1 MEWKETGNFCCTQN
15 SSKQSVLMKK
25 ASIISKQGKPELG
38 KVVVQVAGWLR
49 EHGYAITADAAT
61 REFCPDCEPAEREDL
76 ARVAPDFV
84 IVLGGDGTLLSTA
97 RCVAQADIP
106 ILGVNLGSLG
116 FLTEIRQE
124 EIEQALEEIDAAR
137 AELSLRPMLHCQVL
151 RNGKCVA
158 SHEALNE
165 VVMNQSAVARIT
177 DFEVRVNGNFVANYK
192 ADGLIISTPT
202 GSTAYSLAAGGPIL
216 SPEVLAFV
224 ITPVAS
230 HALTNRPLVVKDTAI
245 IEARI
250 LVTRE
255 QAFLTVDGQEG
266 TPLVDD
272 DVVICK
278 KSEYKVKLFKFAGRS
293 FFDVLRTKLKWG
305 ER

>member
-1 MEWKETGNFCCTQN
+1 
-15 SSKQSVLMKK
+15 MKK

-38 KVVVQVAGWLR
+38 RVVGRVADWLTR
-49 EHGYAITADAAT
+49 NGYAMTADAAT
-61 REFCPDCEPAEREDL
+61 QEFCPDCEPAEREAL
-76 ARVAPDFV
+76 PSVAPDFV

-97 RCVAQADIP
+97 RCVAHAGIP
-106 ILGVNLGSLG
+106 ILGINLGSLG
-116 FLTEIRQE
+116 FLTEVKQE
-124 EIEQALEEIDAAR
+124 EIEQALADVDAGR
-137 AELSLRPMLHCQVL
+137 CELSLRPMLHCQVQ
-151 RNGKCVA
+151 RDGKCVA
-158 SHEALNE
+158 TYEALNE

-192 ADGLIISTPT
+192 ADGVIISTPT

-216 SPEVLAFV
+216 SPDVPGFV

-230 HALTNRPLVVKDTAI
+230 HALTNRPLVVQDTAV
-245 IEARI
+245 IETRI

-255 QAFLTVDGQEG
+255 QAFLTVDGQVG
-266 TPLVDD
+266 TQLDEC
-272 DVVICK
+272 DVVRCR
-278 KSEYKVKLFKFAGRS
+278 KSDYQVKLFKLAGRS

>member
-1 MEWKETGNFCCTQN
+1 
-15 SSKQSVLMKK
+15 MKK
-25 ASIISKQGKPELG
+25 ASIISKLGKPELG

-49 EHGYAITADAAT
+49 RNGYAITADAAT
-61 REFCPDCEPAEREDL
+61 LEFCPDCEHVDRENLASAE
-76 ARVAPDFV
+76 PDFV

-97 RCVAQADIP
+97 RNVARAGIP

-116 FLTEIRQE
+116 FLTEVKQE
-124 EIEQALEEIDAAR
+124 EIEQALALVDAGSC
-137 AELSLRPMLHCQVL
+137 EVSPRPMLHCQL
-151 RNGKCVA
+151 QRDGKCVA
-158 SHEALNE
+158 TYEALNE
-165 VVMNQSAVARIT
+165 VVLNQSAVARIT
-177 DFEVRVNGNFVANYK
+177 DFEVRVDGNFVANYK
-192 ADGLIISTPT
+192 ADGVIISTPT

-216 SPEVLAFV
+216 SPDVPAFV

-230 HALTNRPLVVKDTAI
+230 HALTNRPLVVNDTAV

-255 QAFLTVDGQEG
+255 QAYLTVDGQIGMQLAECDI
-266 TPLVDD
+266 VR
-272 DVVICK
+272 CR
-278 KSEYKVKLFKFAGRS
+278 KSDYTVKLFKLAGRS

>member
-1 MEWKETGNFCCTQN
+1 
-15 SSKQSVLMKK
+15 MKK
-25 ASIISKQGKPELG
+25 ASIISKQGKPDLG
-38 KVVVQVAGWLR
+38 RVARQVAGWLR
-49 EHGYAITADAAT
+49 EHGYAVTADAVS
-61 REFCPDCEPAEREDL
+61 REFCPECEQVEREEL
-76 ARVAPDFV
+76 VQAKPDFV
-84 IVLGGDGTLLSTA
+84 VVLGGDGTLLSTA
-97 RCVAQADIP
+97 RSVATAGIP

-116 FLTEIRQE
+116 FLTEVKQE
-124 EIEQALEEIDAAR
+124 EIEQALADVDADR
-137 AELSLRPMLHCQVL
+137 CEMSLRPMLHCQVQ
-151 RNGKCVA
+151 RNGRCVA
-158 SHEALNE
+158 SYDALNE

-216 SPEVLAFV
+216 SPEVPGFV

-230 HALTNRPLVVKDTAI
+230 HALTNRPLVVHDTAV

-250 LVTRE
+250 VVTRE
-255 QAFLTVDGQEG
+255 QAFLTVDGQVG
-266 TPLVDD
+266 APLEESDLV
-272 DVVICK
+272 CCR
-278 KSEYKVKLFKFAGRS
+278 KSQLQVKLFKLAGRS

>member
-1 MEWKETGNFCCTQN
+1 
-15 SSKQSVLMKK
+15 MKK
-25 ASIISKQGKPELG
+25 ASIISKQGKPELA
-38 KVVVQVAGWLR
+38 KVAVQVVDWLR
-49 EHGYAITADAAT
+49 RHGYAITADAAT
-61 REFCPDCEPAEREDL
+61 REFCLDCEPAEREEL
-76 ARVAPDFV
+76 ATVAPDFV

-97 RCVAQADIP
+97 RCVARADIP

-116 FLTEIRQE
+116 FLTEVKQE
-124 EIEQALEEIDAAR
+124 EIEQALEEVDAVR
-137 AELSLRPMLHCQVL
+137 SYELSLRPMLHCQVI
-151 RNGKCVA
+151 REGKCVA
-158 SHEALNE
+158 TYEALNE

-177 DFEVRVNGNFVANYK
+177 DFEVRVNDIFVANYK

-216 SPEVLAFV
+216 APDVPGFV

-230 HALTNRPLVVKDTAI
+230 HALTNRPLVVKDTAV

-250 LVTRE
+250 VVTRE
-255 QAFLTVDGQEG
+255 QAFLTIDGQVG
-266 TPLVDD
+266 TPLGENDLVR
-272 DVVICK
+272 CR
-278 KSEYKVKLFKFAGRS
+278 KSEHNVKLFKFTGRS

>member
-1 MEWKETGNFCCTQN
+1 
-15 SSKQSVLMKK
+15 MKK

-49 EHGYAITADAAT
+49 DHGYAITADAST
-61 REFCPDCEPAEREDL
+61 REFCPDCEPAEREEL
-76 ARVAPDFV
+76 ARVRPDFV

-124 EIEQALEEIDAAR
+124 EIEQALEEVDAAR
-137 AELSLRPMLHCQVL
+137 DYELSLRPMLHCQVL
-151 RNGKCVA
+151 RDGKCVA
-158 SHEALNE
+158 THEALNE

-216 SPEVLAFV
+216 SPEVSRIRDYSSGFSCAYEPAACSERYRDHRGQNSRDSRTGV
-224 ITPVAS
+224 S
-230 HALTNRPLVVKDTAI
+230 HGGWTGRN
-245 IEARI
+245 
-250 LVTRE
+250 
-255 QAFLTVDGQEG
+255 
-266 TPLVDD
+266 
-272 DVVICK
+272 
-278 KSEYKVKLFKFAGRS
+278 SAG
-293 FFDVLRTKLKWG
+293 G
-305 ER
+305 

>member
-1 MEWKETGNFCCTQN
+1 
-15 SSKQSVLMKK
+15 MKK
-25 ASIISKQGKPELG
+25 ASIISKLGKPELG
-38 KVVVQVAGWLR
+38 KIAIQVTGWLR
-49 EHGYAITADAAT
+49 RNGYAITADKAT
-61 REFCPDCEPAEREDL
+61 LEFCPDCEHVDRENL
-76 ARVAPDFV
+76 ASAAPDFV

-97 RCVAQADIP
+97 RSVARAGIP

-116 FLTEIRQE
+116 FLTEVKQE
-124 EIEQALEEIDAAR
+124 EIEQALTLVDAGSCEI
-137 AELSLRPMLHCQVL
+137 SQRPMLHCQL
-151 RNGKCVA
+151 QREGKCVA
-158 SHEALNE
+158 TYEALNE

-192 ADGLIISTPT
+192 ADGVIISTPT

-216 SPEVLAFV
+216 SPDVPAFV

-230 HALTNRPLVVKDTAI
+230 HALTNRPLVVNDTAV

-255 QAFLTVDGQEG
+255 QAYLTIDGQVGMQLTEC
-266 TPLVDD
+266 
-272 DVVICK
+272 DVVRCQ
-278 KSEYKVKLFKFAGRS
+278 KSEYTVKLFKLAGRS